1 MTTEAIERLIG
12 LHEDEARRWA
22 DLLETEADL
31 SLAIEARTELAA
43 LEADNAR
50 MRGALSDWMKR
61 HPVIPRSETAMDE
74 AEWIADTELQRKT
87 ESALTGAPAGAFVT
101 RVQLRE
107 IERSRSYEDELGG
120 VHLCCPVCCAEKGTK
135 HASCCWLSALIGGD
149 HD

>member
-12 LHEDEARRWA
+12 LHEEEVRRWA

-87 ESALTGAPAGAFVT
+87 ESALTPDSGKTPTNVK
-101 RVQLRE
+101 
-107 IERSRSYEDELGG
+107 G
-120 VHLCCPVCCAEKGTK
+120 V
-135 HASCCWLSALIGGD
+135 S
-149 HD
+149 